1 MIRYNIVPMVLA
13 HTEQIAELERQCFS
27 DPWSLQSVQNELKNP
42 LSTWLV
48 AETDGTVLGY
58 VGAQTAADESDI
70 MNLAVHPQHRRCGIG
85 KELLLTLQKNL
96 TENGS
101 MAITLEVRMSN
112 LTASSL
118 YEKMGFQTVGRR
130 PNYYFHPREDAI
142 IMRKELKHH
151 ENSCN

>member
-1 MIRYNIVPMVLA
+1 MIQYNIVPMSLT
-13 HTEQIAELERQCFS
+13 HTEQIAELEQQCFP

-48 AETDGTVLGY
+48 AESDGTVLGY

-70 MNLAVHPQHRRCGIG
+70 MNLAVHPQYRRHALGQ
-85 KELLLTLQKNL
+85 KLLSALQQVL

-101 MAITLEVRMSN
+101 AAITLEVRVSN
-112 LTASSL
+112 LPAISL
-118 YEKMGFQTVGRR
+118 YEKLGFQTVGRR

-142 IMRKELKHH
+142 IMRKEMK
-151 ENSCN
+151 